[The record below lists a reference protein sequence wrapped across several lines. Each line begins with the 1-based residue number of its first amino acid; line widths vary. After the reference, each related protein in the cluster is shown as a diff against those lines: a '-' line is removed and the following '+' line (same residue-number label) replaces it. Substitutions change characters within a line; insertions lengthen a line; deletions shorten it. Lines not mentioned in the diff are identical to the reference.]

1 MSHMQAFRTESIF
14 ADYLMQQPI
23 SPLQTFLN
31 ESSFPVNAEVR
42 QEHFAIIQT
51 IQTALQRL
59 QPTLSSTE
67 NESRWIEQLSSY
79 MERLRTSNAAHA
91 PEEQFS
97 QLYQL
102 RKLLFWVPVTLLS
115 ARKGD
120 LNTLLVLAHFYAV
133 ALSLEAMFPDIGTP
147 FLAAVAAPPLEE
159 IIAIIQTCQGAP
171 YNSLAQAAA
180 LLMDFPRDAL
190 SRYRARREWTQQ
202 QIGIQQP
209 PHSPYGLESLNID
222 LGNQIAEQHAYPPS
236 LSPAFA
242 SSTIHLSSPAVP
254 SSATPR
260 SPFLEVP
267 HSGVEPYVYGS
278 YHASPTS
285 AYTSSTLASPAFK
298 TEEDPASG
306 YSLTLPGY
314 NATLASTSGGGGLLG
329 GVSGA
334 SFGGYT
340 LPSSGGNFLGSSGS
354 FSPVGCVPTA
364 VWT

>member
-1 MSHMQAFRTESIF
+1 MQSFRSESIF
-14 ADYLMQQPI
+14 AEYLAQQSI

-31 ESSFPVNAEVR
+31 ESSFPITPEIR
-42 QEHFAIIQT
+42 QEHYTIIQN

-59 QPTLSSTE
+59 QPSLSSTE
-67 NESRWIEQLSSY
+67 NESRWIEQLNSY
-79 MERLRTSNAAHA
+79 MDRLRTSSPAQT

-115 ARKGD
+115 ARQGD
-120 LNTLLVLAHFYAV
+120 LHTLLVLAHFYAV
-133 ALSLEAMFPDIGTP
+133 ALSLESVFPDIGTP

-159 IIAIIQTCQGAP
+159 IIAIVQTCQATQT
-171 YNSLAQAAA
+171 YNTLAQAAA
-180 LLMDFPRDAL
+180 MMIDFPREAL
-190 SRYRARREWTQQ
+190 ARYRSRREWTQQ
-202 QIGIQQP
+202 QVSIQQP

-222 LGNQIAEQHAYPPS
+222 IGNQIAEQHTYPPS

-267 HSGVEPYVYGS
+267 HGGVESYAYSS

-285 AYTSSTLASPAFK
+285 TYTASPLSASAFK
-298 TEEDPASG
+298 TEDDSPSG
-306 YSLTLPGY
+306 FHLTLPGY
-314 NATLASTSGGGGLLG
+314 NTTLSSTSGGSILIGGG
-329 GVSGA
+329 GGD
-334 SFGGYT
+334 SFGGYSM
-340 LPSSGGNFLGSSGS
+340 PSSAGNY
-354 FSPVGCVPTA
+354 PCVVPTA